1 MKNGRSDRSLTVAA
15 PNALEIAIGR
25 FRAPLRF
32 DPPERPGC
40 NQGQKRRQ
48 GIMRGLAALFLVAC
62 LIALAT
68 IILTAATASLT
79 ACILL
84 TSIPVAL
91 R

>member
-1 MKNGRSDRSLTVAA
+1 MGKAVGGLHLEFSGFEAWPSPGSKSKYDNSVLVPSFN
-15 PNALEIAIGR
+15 PNRAI
-25 FRAPLRF
+25 FL
-32 DPPERPGC
+32 
-40 NQGQKRRQ
+40 
-48 GIMRGLAALFLVAC
+48 IMRGLAALFLVAC

-68 IILTAATASLT
+68 TILTAATASLT